1 MKISTFSQRKGQQN
15 NDIYICDEREISA
28 ESSERDEIYAKS
40 CDIQEKGKVILD
52 GGQVEVWKLGGAAY
66 FVFHTESLDS
76 VGRVVDAMAILESSI
91 FDEKVILK
99 VVEAIKE
106 HCKKSGLTLD
116 NAIDHSVGAVVEAIG
131 AQSKKSWPQKILE
144 FLRGI
149 LRRIMGV
156 KK

>member
-1 MKISTFSQRKGQQN
+1 MRISTFSQRAGQQN
-15 NDIYICDEREISA
+15 NDIYICDKREVSA
-28 ESSERDEIYAKS
+28 ESGERDEIYIKS
-40 CDIQEKGKVILD
+40 CNIQEKGKVILG
-52 GGQVEVWKLGGAAY
+52 GGQVEVWKLEGAVY

-76 VGRVVDAMAILESSI
+76 VGRVVDAMAILESSS

-106 HCKKSGLTLD
+106 HCKKAGLNLD
-116 NAIDHSVGAVVEAIG
+116 DAIDHNVGAVVEAIG
-131 AQSKKSWPQKILE
+131 AQSKKSWPRKILE
-144 FLRGI
+144 CLRAI